1 MTALVSQNSRF
12 GAQQVRRRDSA
23 DRAAKTG
30 SRLMKNGSKSTRARN
45 GASWEYGVYFTAS
58 FLLFLPVVLVNRVLP
73 KSLRPL
79 APTDEPRSILGETRA
94 LTNTVV
100 PFVFMA

>member
-1 MTALVSQNSRF
+1 MTMTTLDSRS
-12 GAQQVRRRDSA
+12 GAFTASRRESA
-23 DRAAKTG
+23 ESAAPKGRRTMKTG
-30 SRLMKNGSKSTRARN
+30 SKASRAHS
-45 GASWEYGVYFTAS
+45 GEYGVYFAAS

-73 KSLRPL
+73 KALRPL
-79 APTDEPRSILGETRA
+79 APMDEPRSIFGETKA

>member
-1 MTALVSQNSRF
+1 
-12 GAQQVRRRDSA
+12 
-23 DRAAKTG
+23 
-30 SRLMKNGSKSTRARN
+30 MKNGSKTSRARN
-45 GASWEYGVYFTAS
+45 GSSREYGIYFAAS

-73 KSLRPL
+73 RALRPL
-79 APTDEPRSILGETRA
+79 APTDEPRSILGETKA

>member
-1 MTALVSQNSRF
+1 
-12 GAQQVRRRDSA
+12 
-23 DRAAKTG
+23 
-30 SRLMKNGSKSTRARN
+30 MKNGSKSTRAH
-45 GASWEYGVYFTAS
+45 SWEYGVYFAAS

-73 KSLRPL
+73 KALRPL
-79 APTDEPRSILGETRA
+79 APTDEPRSILGETKA